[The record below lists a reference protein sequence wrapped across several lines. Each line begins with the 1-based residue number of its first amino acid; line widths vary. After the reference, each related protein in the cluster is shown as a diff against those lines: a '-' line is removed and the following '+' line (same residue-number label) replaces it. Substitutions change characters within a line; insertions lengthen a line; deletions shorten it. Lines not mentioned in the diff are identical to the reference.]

1 MASKLS
7 RKSAHRRS
15 LVRNLL
21 SSLILYESIKT
32 TREKA
37 MIVKSEIDILINKSK
52 LQNLQ
57 SRRFAKSTLFD
68 KNSYK
73 KLFEQIVPRYGGVT
87 SGYCKM
93 YRLSNRLGDNAPMA
107 LLELSRKQEYLES
120 KNKNENIKPSKT
132 ISDKKTKSK

>member
-1 MASKLS
+1 MMASKLS
-7 RKSAHRRS
+7 RKSAHRTS

-37 MIVKSEIDILINKSK
+37 LIAKSQIDILINKSRSK
-52 LQNLQ
+52 SLR
-57 SRRFAKSTLFD
+57 SRRAARSILFD

-73 KLFEQIVPRYGGVT
+73 KLFEQIIPRYEGVT

-93 YRLSNRLGDNAPMA
+93 YRLGNRLGDNAPMV
-107 LLELSRKQEYLES
+107 LLELSKKKEYLES
-120 KNKNENIKPSKT
+120 KDTDKTIKRLKA
-132 ISDKKTKSK
+132 ISDKKAK

>member
-7 RKSAHRRS
+7 RKSAHRTS

-37 MIVKSEIDILINKSK
+37 LIAKSEIDILINKSK
-52 LQNLQ
+52 SKSLQ
-57 SRRFAKSTLFD
+57 SRRAARSTLFD
-68 KNSYK
+68 INSYK
-73 KLFEQIVPRYGGVT
+73 KLFEQIIPRYEGIT

-93 YRLSNRLGDNAPMA
+93 YRLGNRLGDNAPMA
-107 LLELSRKQEYLES
+107 LLELTKKKEY
-120 KNKNENIKPSKT
+120 IKTKDANKT
-132 ISDKKTKSK
+132 IGRQKAVNDKFAKSK